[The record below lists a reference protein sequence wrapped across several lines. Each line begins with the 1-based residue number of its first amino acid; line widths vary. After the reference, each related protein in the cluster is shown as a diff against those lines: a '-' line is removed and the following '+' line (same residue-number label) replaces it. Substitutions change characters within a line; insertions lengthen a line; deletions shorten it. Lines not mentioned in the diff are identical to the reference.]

1 VRLGI
6 TAENNVVVDDGLKAG
21 ERIVVDGILK
31 VQPGAAV
38 KGVPLAADG
47 KPQPPPAQPATA
59 GNAEKAP
66 S

>member
-1 VRLGI
+1 MSSS
-6 TAENNVVVDDGLKAG
+6 TSGLNAG

-31 VQPGAAV
+31 VQPGAVV

-47 KPQPPPAQPATA
+47 TARNPRPAPAGRQRA
-59 GNAEKAP
+59 AAEKAP